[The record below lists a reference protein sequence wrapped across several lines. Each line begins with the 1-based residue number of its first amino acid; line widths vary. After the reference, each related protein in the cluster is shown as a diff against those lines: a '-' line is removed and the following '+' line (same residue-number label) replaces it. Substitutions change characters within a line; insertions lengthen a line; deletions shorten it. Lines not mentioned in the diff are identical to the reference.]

1 MNVGIRA
8 SVAIVTAVF
17 AVALA
22 GCRSE
27 ESSSS
32 SSRAAAPPPVVGVA
46 APVERTVAE
55 WDEHTGRLAAVNT
68 VKVRPRVS
76 GYVERVHFEEGSMVR
91 AGDLLFTLDPRTFQ
105 ADLKE
110 VEADAAEARARLE
123 LAESE
128 NARVAEL
135 AGSRAVSQEEVD
147 RRQREV
153 ESAAAALASAEAEV
167 AAAALD
173 LEFTRVTAPISG
185 RVSRIEV
192 TEGNLV
198 SGGSDTATV
207 LTTIVSLDPIHLYF
221 TPDEKAALSY
231 LRRKRSADGDGIPVE
246 MEIAGESGFPHQGRL
261 DFVDNRIDEET
272 GTLLVRAVF
281 DNPEGTLLPGL
292 FARVR
297 LQARPPAPALLVPE
311 AAVVLDQTWQVVLVV
326 GPGNVVERHRVTTG
340 ATLDGMTVIRE
351 GLGRDDRVIVEGIQQ
366 ARPGA
371 VVTPEPVTRAA
382 AEPEAPDGASQEAA
396 Q

>member
-8 SVAIVTAVF
+8 SVAIVAAAF

-27 ESSSS
+27 ESP
-32 SSRAAAPPPVVGVA
+32 SRAAAPPPVVGVA

-76 GYVERVHFEEGSMVR
+76 GYVERVHFDEGSMVR
-91 AGDLLFTLDPRTFQ
+91 AGDLLFTLDPRTFR

-123 LAESE
+123 LAQSE
-128 NARVAEL
+128 NARVADL

-207 LTTIVSLDPIHLYF
+207 LTSIVSLDPIYLYF
-221 TPDEKAALSY
+221 TPDEKTALSY
-231 LRRKRSADGDGIPVE
+231 LRRQRSADADGIPVE

-261 DFVDNRIDEET
+261 DFVDNRIDEKT

-311 AAVVLDQTWQVVLVV
+311 EAVVLDQTWEVVLVV
-326 GPGNVVERHRVTTG
+326 GPGNVVERRRVTTG

-351 GLGRDDRVIVEGIQQ
+351 GLGRDDSVIVEGIQQ
-366 ARPGA
+366 ARPDTE
-371 VVTPEPVTRAA
+371 VTPDPVTRAE
-382 AEPEAPDGASQEAA
+382 AEPEAPDGAGEGAA